1 MNLSFRDVVFKR
13 HFMDTTGFVEVVTQS
28 CCSGWQERWGRS
40 RKAEW
45 VPAGLFFLLPSTHFR
60 SPFSWAARFISLMY
74 WGFVYN
80 IMEGND

>member
-60 SPFSWAARFISLMY
+60 SLLQLGSSFYQFNVL
-74 WGFVYN
+74 GFCVQYY
-80 IMEGND
+80 GGK

>member
-28 CCSGWQERWGRS
+28 CCSGWQERWGTS

-60 SPFSWAARFISLMY
+60 SLLQLGSSFYQFNVL
-74 WGFVYN
+74 GFCVQYY
-80 IMEGND
+80 GGK